1 MSEHDNGDIFRLAD
15 LPIQDI
21 SAKSRENIRAAAHAE
36 LHAAMKPKSTFATV
50 RRIYRRAEPV
60 LVSALAA
67 SYLFWA
73 FGSVLP

>member
-1 MSEHDNGDIFRLAD
+1 MSEHEDGDIFRLHQ
-15 LPIQDI
+15 LPAEDV
-21 SAKSRENIRAAAHAE
+21 SAALREQIRAAAHAE
-36 LHAAMKPKSTFATV
+36 LRAAMTPASPAAKLWKL
-50 RRIYRRAEPV
+50 YRRAEPV